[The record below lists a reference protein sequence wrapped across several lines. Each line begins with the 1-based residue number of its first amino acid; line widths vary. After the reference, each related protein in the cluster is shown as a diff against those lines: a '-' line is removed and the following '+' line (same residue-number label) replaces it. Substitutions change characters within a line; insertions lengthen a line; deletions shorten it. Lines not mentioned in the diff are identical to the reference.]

1 MEFNLRSTSLFLA
14 IVTVALSAGLFY
26 AWSISAIP
34 GFKRI
39 PDKSFLVAMQ
49 SINRAIL
56 NPWFFIIF
64 FGPVFLLSLS
74 TYLQFKLRIDDIFYL
89 VFAATVI
96 YILGNI
102 CVTMFG
108 NVPLNEML
116 DKADLSSMNETGLK
130 SVRSAFEDKWNSL
143 NHIRAFFSV
152 LSFVLLLLAVF
163 RSRALL

>member
-34 GFKRI
+34 GFRKV
-39 PDKSFLVAMQ
+39 PDRSFLVAMQ

-56 NPWFFIIF
+56 NPWFFVIF
-64 FGPVFLLSLS
+64 FGPVFLLILS
-74 TYLQFKLRIDDIFYL
+74 SYLQFKVRVDMIFWL
-89 VFAATVI
+89 LLAATII

-108 NVPLNEML
+108 NVPLNERL
-116 DKADLSSMNETGLK
+116 DKANLGSMNESGLK
-130 SVRSAFEDKWNSL
+130 SVREAFEDKWNTL

-152 LSFVLLLLAVF
+152 VSFIILLLAVF
-163 RSRALL
+163 RSKAVI

>member
-1 MEFNLRSTSLFLA
+1 MEFNLRSTTLFLA

-34 GFKRI
+34 GFRKI

-64 FGPVFLLSLS
+64 FGPVFLLSFC
-74 TYLQFKLRIDDIFYL
+74 TYLQFKIRIDDIFYL

-96 YILGNI
+96 YLLGNI

-116 DKADLSSMNETGLK
+116 DKVDLNLMNEEGLK
-130 SVRSAFEDKWNSL
+130 SVRSAFEDNWNTL

-152 LSFVLLLLAVF
+152 LSFVLLLIAVMQ
-163 RSRALL
+163 SKN